1 MIVATKFVKVVLFRT
16 LICHLQ
22 FVANIEEIYI
32 ASITFS
38 VWSICNPETPLY
50 ASELCDETS
59 PTLKGSAASRAK
71 RQKGR

>member
-38 VWSICNPETPLY
+38 VWSCNPETPLY
-50 ASELCDETS
+50 ASELCDETLS
-59 PTLKGSAASRAK
+59 LKESARAK
-71 RQKGR
+71 RQKGQ